1 MGAGTKWLKLGWK
14 RFREQFNNRPI
25 SVYLLVEMPI
35 QSCGQ
40 SISAQRGKAGVRLNA
55 HTELRA
61 ERQRS
66 ARDSIYQNRPIVVV
80 RPWCSA

>member
-1 MGAGTKWLKLGWK
+1 
-14 RFREQFNNRPI
+14 
-25 SVYLLVEMPI
+25 MPI

-40 SISAQRGKAGVRLNA
+40 SVSAPRGQAGVMLNA

-66 ARDSIYQNRPIVVV
+66 AREAI
-80 RPWCSA
+80 CSAYSAHLVISSAAWMPAVFLTLKTVLTILVAPKLAY